1 MSLTT
6 IYSLL
11 EDTEGA
17 RIAMETV
24 IEGIEV
30 AEEALLF
37 YDKLVEQVI
46 PWKSFNSTLFEL
58 DRFQKDYSTESAL
71 LISEIKTIMMDGMDQ
86 YFAASQDVY
95 EFAGTIATH
104 LKLYIKLFNGHNA
117 RQADAQKNLLLKIF
131 DSGLKKLKSAQEQLG
146 KSSESFN
153 FVFGQLSILRK
164 RFEDEFDVHSKFF
177 QTKMKVYKKGS
188 RFFGLSI
195 FGLAGYFLGAEFGN
209 QKYVV
214 KLQQELRRIE
224 MFYYYLHLKIAEAFT
239 NIEDTKKVLQSEIQN
254 ISDLKVQIEETQTFV
269 DLDYVPDLRDM
280 AISAA
285 QNLIIKCTE
294 YRERHIEKTELN

>member
-1 MSLTT
+1 MNT

-11 EDTEGA
+11 EDTREA

-24 IEGIEV
+24 IESIEV
-30 AEEALLF
+30 AKEALVF
-37 YDKLVEQVI
+37 YDRLVEQVI
-46 PWKSFNSTLFEL
+46 PWKDFNNTLFEL

-71 LISEIKTIMMDGMDQ
+71 LISEIKTIMMNGMDE

-117 RQADAQKNLLLKIF
+117 RQAYAQKNLLLEIF
-131 DSGLKKLKSAQEQLG
+131 DTGLEKLKSAQERLG

-153 FVFGQLSILRK
+153 IVFGQLSTLRK
-164 RFEDEFDVHSKFF
+164 RFEDEFDLHSKFF
-177 QTKMKVYKKGS
+177 KAKMKVIKKVS
-188 RFFGLSI
+188 RLFGLSI
-195 FGLAGYFLGAEFGN
+195 FGLAGYFLGAEFGD
-209 QKYVV
+209 QKYVR
-214 KLQQELRRIE
+214 KLKQELRKIE
-224 MFYYYLHLKIAEAFT
+224 MFYYYLHLKIADAFT
-239 NIEDTKKVLQSEIQN
+239 NIDGTKKILQTEIHH

-269 DLDYVPDLRDM
+269 DLDYVPDLRDK

-285 QNLIIKCTE
+285 QILITKCME
-294 YRERHIEKTELN
+294 YRKRHIEKTELN